1 MDLDFLGKGWNFPFR
16 YDQANGSVF
25 FSTGLENIRQNI
37 MIILGTRQGERQMM
51 PKFGCRIHDLLF
63 APNNQSTISTAA
75 TYVREAIHSWE
86 PRVEIQDVEASFA
99 STGSIQIRISYRV
112 RATSSVE
119 HLEHLVH

>member
-16 YDQANGSVF
+16 YDQASGSVL
-25 FSTGLENIRQNI
+25 FSSGLENIRQNI
-37 MIILGTRQGERQMM
+37 LVILGTRQGERQML

-86 PRVEIQDVEASFA
+86 PRVEVQEVEASFA
-99 STGSIQIRISYRV
+99 STGSIQISISYRV
-112 RATSSVE
+112 RATSAVE